1 MQFKSQQ
8 LEPDIEQWTGSK
20 LGREYIKTVYCHHAY
35 LIYMQG
41 TSCEMAGWVKHKLES
56 RLPGE
61 TAVVPGLEKL
71 NFHSNPKE
79 SNAKEYSNYHTIG
92 LISHVSKVMLK
103 ALQVRFQQYVNQE
116 FPDEQS
122 QFRKTEEQEI
132 KLLTFI
138 GLWRKQEIPEKYL
151 FYFIV
156 YTEAFVCVDHNK
168 QWKTLKEMGV
178 PDHFTCLLRN
188 LYAGQ
193 EVTELDVELTAS
205 KLGKEYDKVVYCH
218 PAYLT
223 YMQSTS

>member
-1 MQFKSQQ
+1 MQVKNQQ
-8 LEPDIEQWTGSK
+8 LESDMEQETGSK

-71 NFHSNPKE
+71 NFHSSPKE

-92 LISHVSKVMLK
+92 LISQVSKVMLK
-103 ALQVRFQQYVNQE
+103 ALQVRVQQYVNQE

-132 KLLTFI
+132 KLLTLV
-138 GLWRKQEIPEKYL
+138 GL
-151 FYFIV
+151 
-156 YTEAFVCVDHNK
+156 
-168 QWKTLKEMGV
+168 
-178 PDHFTCLLRN
+178 
-188 LYAGQ
+188 
-193 EVTELDVELTAS
+193 
-205 KLGKEYDKVVYCH
+205 
-218 PAYLT
+218 
-223 YMQSTS
+223 